1 MTQSGRLDDGTELDY
16 ACGLML
22 GPGHQHRGWQVV
34 EHGGGQGGY
43 GSWMV
48 RFPESG
54 LSVVVLFNHF
64 LWNMQEYALRV
75 ADLFLEERG
84 VPKTAVERP
93 EAPGEAAGSLKLSA
107 AQLKERAG
115 TYFDARRAALRE
127 VTCSEGRLQ
136 FGGYDLIPRNEHVFY
151 FEVEPQTGVA
161 FIVAPDGA
169 VVGVKTITDSGEY
182 RYDRVEVISPAAEA
196 LHHYAGRYY
205 SPELD
210 ITWILRTE
218 DDHLVA
224 QRRKYVDSQ
233 LTPVFVD
240 AFGDDWGPL
249 MGYPTTYLVVFE
261 RDEQDL
267 ITGLRVSGTRVRHLR
282 FVRQPT

>member
-1 MTQSGRLDDGTELDY
+1 
-16 ACGLML
+16 
-22 GPGHQHRGWQVV
+22 
-34 EHGGGQGGY
+34 
-43 GSWMV
+43 MV
-48 RFPESG
+48 RFPEAR
-54 LSVVVLFNHF
+54 LSVVVLFNRF
-64 LWNMQEYALRV
+64 LWNMQEYALKV
-75 ADLFLEERG
+75 ADLFLEEREA
-84 VPKTAVERP
+84 PKTSVERP
-93 EAPGEAAGSLKLSA
+93 EAPEEATGSLKLSA
-107 AQLKERAG
+107 AQLEERVG
-115 TYFDARRAALRE
+115 TYFNARRAALRE
-127 VTCSEGRLQ
+127 VTCKEGRLQ
-136 FGGYDLIPRNEHVFY
+136 LGGYDLISKNENAFY

-161 FIVAPDGA
+161 FIVALDGA

-196 LHHYAGRYY
+196 LAQCAGRYY

-210 ITWILRTE
+210 LTWTLIAK

-224 QRRKYVDSQ
+224 QRHKYVDSQ